1 MGRGLR
7 AKQGDGRKPIPHAV
21 TALISIALSLG
32 IASVAHV
39 GKAGP
44 AGPAGKSATSVSSG
58 VCWYFGPD
66 SSGHN
71 RFQISRPEA
80 GDTCSKGTFV
90 NLTVP

>member
-1 MGRGLR
+1 MSRGLR
-7 AKQGDGRKPIPHAV
+7 AKQGDGHRTIPHLL
-21 TALISIALSLG
+21 TAAISIALSLG
-32 IASVAHV
+32 IASAVNI
-39 GKAGP
+39 GKPGP
-44 AGPAGKSATSVSSG
+44 EGPAGKPATSVSSG